1 MAVLALGNTN
11 LVDWIATLGVAG
23 LGWLALCRVLPLLV
37 TDSIG
42 SGGRPAPR
50 GAVAAW
56 RARRGGL
63 RSSGIPD
70 ATLRLSLLVCAS
82 YVSLGLAFAGRH
94 RDFPVWLFLPGVLAV
109 AAWAWVRP
117 SEHGAALRTDRAI
130 EEWLLAAWLVAA
142 AVLILWGERFANLPS
157 FAWSLSVLGLALS
170 VLVPIRLQPARE
182 QQAAQHANA

>member
-1 MAVLALGNTN
+1 
-11 LVDWIATLGVAG
+11 
-23 LGWLALCRVLPLLV
+23 
-37 TDSIG
+37 
-42 SGGRPAPR
+42 
-50 GAVAAW
+50 
-56 RARRGGL
+56 
-63 RSSGIPD
+63 
-70 ATLRLSLLVCAS
+70 
-82 YVSLGLAFAGRH
+82 VSLGLAFAGRH

-170 VLVPIRLQPARE
+170 VLFDPPAAGQRAASRPAR
-182 QQAAQHANA
+182 QRLTVNP